1 MGEVQARII
10 RLQGAG
16 YGGSAP
22 SPKGSRGLAY
32 RTSQTTPAHILR
44 LNTSTAISSERN
56 DGWLGGSGK
65 CNFVPRVPFRRA
77 VLATV
82 VIGVLMTGGLMFVP
96 LEIFSEDLHS
106 ATLESFEDSVQAQV
120 SVMTSFTE
128 KTAKWYYS
136 FTLESICGNISR
148 SVISP
153 SDHAVD
159 VIWGTMRTQRAVD
172 PAFHAS
178 EPGPRRMLQHRA
190 LLELQDQLGDGASRV
205 NHAYAGFPGDQMAGA
220 ILLEEHLAELMDA
233 DGGDAPLNISFT
245 KVDPF
250 TYEAINVTWEYWEG
264 PTQRPWYQL
273 QADIAEDFP
282 EGRPRRAWSRLYPF
296 LNGELGLTRTFPV
309 AYCGNYS
316 CLEGVVASDIT
327 LPILNDICQTALDGL
342 QASTFKNAALLTAE
356 NCGVFVVNQ
365 VSERFPDQE
374 GILVAESFSSGQGI
388 INATDSQNDVI
399 SRTSRALLG
408 RFQNWS
414 SPGLLREQHFTFDGD
429 FESCTHGSDCFQ
441 VSSKTLALDD
451 DTQWLVVVVTP
462 VELFSTIAR
471 DMQLQGHAEIDEMAH
486 MIQDKHSKTR
496 LLAGIV
502 FAVMTLLS
510 TSVGFCLTT
519 MVAAPLRQL
528 GRLMQRLSKLDFAQE
543 SSEFGKLMNGRRALI
558 TDVSEL
564 QDAFCRLSR
573 AIETFSRFVPE
584 PVVRN
589 IVRGDERATR
599 LHVDKRVVTIMFSD
613 IRGFTSMSETL
624 PLNDLVFLLTLYL
637 STMTRIVESYGGVVA
652 EILGDGLLIFWNS
665 GPEPCE
671 DHEGKACAAALA
683 MQEALG
689 PLNADLSSIG
699 LPELFV
705 RIGVHTGEVLC
716 GNIGSDLKMKFGCMG
731 DPVNLASRLEGL
743 CKNYGVGIICSE
755 DTRGALK
762 PDCGI
767 ITRRLDLAQVK
778 GRSEPVHLYEIMGE
792 DPGGAVVSLPTNATQ
807 DSCGSPAGTAMTRCM
822 STAAGTVAVAS
833 AVTRVTEVLRN
844 GQRLSHIAEMKDRA
858 RRLEK
863 CRGCQGGLALG
874 GDAQSLE
881 ATARERRDQSI
892 RYERALD
899 AYQRADFAQA
909 RDLAQSLSNDYP
921 ADTAATWLLE
931 QARRYLGGP
940 GGDQAVGLSSEE
952 LAAWRGVSVM
962 ADK

>member
-1 MGEVQARII
+1 MGEVQARIV
-10 RLQGAG
+10 RLQGASSASSPRL
-16 YGGSAP
+16 GS
-22 SPKGSRGLAY
+22 KGHAY
-32 RTSQTTPAHILR
+32 RTSTPANTLR
-44 LNTSTAISSERN
+44 LHTSTGIPSED
-56 DGWLGGSGK
+56 DGWRGSGSRCK
-65 CNFVPRVPFRRA
+65 FVPRVPFRRA
-77 VLATV
+77 VMATV
-82 VIGVLMTGGLMFVP
+82 IVGVLMTGGLMLVP
-96 LEIFSEDLHS
+96 LEIFLEDLHS
-106 ATLESFEDSVQAQV
+106 ATMETFDSSVQSQV
-120 SVMTSFTE
+120 SVMTSFTRT
-128 KTAKWYYS
+128 TAEWYS
-136 FTLESICGNISR
+136 TFTLQAILGNISR

-159 VIWGTMRTQRAVD
+159 VLWGTLRTQRAVD
-172 PAFHAS
+172 PAFRAH

-190 LLELQDQLGDGASRV
+190 LLELQDQLNEGSSRV
-205 NHAYAGFPGDQMAGA
+205 NHAYVGFAGEQMAGA
-220 ILLEEHLAELMDA
+220 VLLEEHVAELMDA

-250 TYEAINVTWEYWEG
+250 TYGAISTTFETWEG
-264 PTQRPWYQL
+264 PTQRPWYQI
-273 QADIAEDFP
+273 QADIAEHFP
-282 EGRPRRAWSRLYPF
+282 ESQTRRAWSRLYAF
-296 LNGELGLTRTFPV
+296 VNGELGLTRTFPV

-316 CLEGVVASDIT
+316 CFEGVVASDIT
-327 LPILNDICQTALDGL
+327 LPILNDICHNALDEL
-342 QASTFKNAALLTAE
+342 RASTFANSVLLTTE
-356 NCGVFVVNQ
+356 NSAVFVVEQ
-365 VSERFPDQE
+365 VSRRFPDQE
-374 GILVAESFSSGQGI
+374 GLLIAESSSTGRGI
-388 INATDSQNDVI
+388 INAVDSENSVI
-399 SRTSRALLG
+399 SRTSRALLD
-408 RFQNWS
+408 RFGSWS
-414 SPGLLREQHFTFDGD
+414 SPELLREQHFTFDGS
-429 FESCTHGSDCFQ
+429 FGSCGDGSDCLQ

-471 DMQLQGHAEIDEMAH
+471 DMQLQGQVEIDKMAH
-486 MIQDKHSKTR
+486 LIQEKHADTR
-496 LLAGIV
+496 LLASIV
-502 FAVMTLLS
+502 FAVMTVLS

-519 MVAAPLRQL
+519 MVARPLRQL
-528 GRLMQRLSKLDFAQE
+528 VRLMQRLSKLDFAQE
-543 SSEFGKLMNGRRALI
+543 SSEVGRLMSGRRALI
-558 TDVSEL
+558 SDVSEL

-589 IVRGDERATR
+589 IVRGDARATR

-665 GPEPCE
+665 GPEFCE

-689 PLNADLSSIG
+689 PLNVDLSSCG
-699 LPELFV
+699 LPPLFV
-705 RIGVHTGEVLC
+705 RVGVHTGEVLC

-743 CKNYGVGIICSE
+743 CKTYGVGIICSG
-755 DTRGALK
+755 DTHGALK

-778 GRSEPVHLYEIMGE
+778 GRSEPVHLHEVMGE
-792 DPGGAVVSLPTNATQ
+792 EPEGAVEPLPSDRTQ
-807 DSCGSPAGTAMTRCM
+807 DSYGSPAGLAVTRCM
-822 STAAGTVAVAS
+822 STTAGTAAVAS

-858 RRLEK
+858 WRLER
-863 CRGCQGGLALG
+863 CRAQGRGAPNPP

-881 ATARERRDQSI
+881 AKARERRDQAR
-892 RYERALD
+892 RYERALA

-921 ADTAATWLLE
+921 ADMAATWLLE
-931 QARRYLGGP
+931 QAQRYLGGP
-940 GGDQAVGLSSEE
+940 GGDEATGLSTEE

-962 ADK
+962 AEK